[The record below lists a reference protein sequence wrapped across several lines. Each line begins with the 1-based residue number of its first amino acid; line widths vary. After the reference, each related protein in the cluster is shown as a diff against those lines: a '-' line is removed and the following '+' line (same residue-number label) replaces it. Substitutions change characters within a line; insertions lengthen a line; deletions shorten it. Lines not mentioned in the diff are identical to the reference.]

1 MNKMELV
8 AELAKRVGLTKKQAN
23 MVVDE
28 LVKIISDELKK
39 GKPVR
44 LIGFGTF
51 TVRQRAS
58 RKGRNPRTGEVI
70 EIAARKVPV
79 FKPSNRLKDQIK

>member
-28 LVKIISDELKK
+28 LVNIIKDELKR
-39 GKPVR
+39 GKSVR

-51 TVRQRAS
+51 TVRQRAA
-58 RKGRNPRTGEVI
+58 RKGRNPRTREELTI
-70 EIAARKVPV
+70 PARKVPV
-79 FKPSNRLKDQIK
+79 FKPSNQLKELVR

>member
-8 AELAKRVGLTKKQAN
+8 AEIAKRSGLTKKQAAAALDA
-23 MVVDE
+23 VIGAIKD
-28 LVKIISDELKK
+28 SLKS

-51 TVRQRAS
+51 MVRERAS
-58 RKGRNPRTGEVI
+58 RKGRNPRTKEVI
-70 EIAARKVPV
+70 EIPARKVPV
-79 FKPSNRLKDQIK
+79 FKASSQLKDLVK